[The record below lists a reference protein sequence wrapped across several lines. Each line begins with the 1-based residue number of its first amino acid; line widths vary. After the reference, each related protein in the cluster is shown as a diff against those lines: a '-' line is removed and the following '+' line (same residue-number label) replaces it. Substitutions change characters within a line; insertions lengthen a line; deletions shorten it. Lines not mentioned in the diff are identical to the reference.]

1 MRPASNTATM
11 KDIASRAHVSVT
23 TVSKVLN
30 GHQDISEKTRE
41 HVLKV
46 VEEAGYVPNLMAV
59 NLRCNKGNM
68 VGLVLSDVSKPYFA
82 KVIYGYESTLL
93 AAGYQT
99 LLFNSFEQAERQ
111 LQILRQI
118 ASMYLA
124 GVIID
129 PAQHSQDSKRIL
141 ESMGI
146 PYVFS
151 NRFFE
156 SDRDYYVAADNE
168 KASYLATNH
177 LIARKPGHP
186 VLCINGPD
194 EISPTT
200 LRYAGYCK
208 ALEDAGIAF
217 HPEWVFND
225 QYGLS
230 DAYATGR
237 KIAETFTPP
246 FSVFCSTDQIAVG
259 VLRALHDAGLRVPE
273 DAGVIGIDDIDMAP
287 YLTPALST
295 VALPK
300 EQIGEISANLLID
313 LMKGKPV
320 QTPRC
325 LLDPALVIRET
336 T

>member
-30 GHQDISEKTRE
+30 GHQDISDKTRE
-41 HVLKV
+41 RVLKV

-129 PAQHSQDSKRIL
+129 PAQHSQDSKSIL

-177 LIARKPGHP
+177 LISRKPGRP

-217 HPEWVFND
+217 HPDWVFND

-237 KIAETFTPP
+237 TIAESFTPP
-246 FSVFCSTDQIAVG
+246 FSVFCSTDQIAIG
-259 VLRALHDAGLRVPE
+259 VLRALHDAGLRIPE
-273 DAGVIGIDDIDMAP
+273 DAGIIGIDDIDMAP

-300 EQIGEISANLLID
+300 EQIGEISAKLLID
-313 LMKGKPV
+313 LMKGKTA
-320 QTPRC
+320 QTPRY

>member
-1 MRPASNTATM
+1 MRPTSNTATM

-129 PAQHSQDSKRIL
+129 PAQHSQGSKSIL

-156 SDRDYYVAADNE
+156 RDRDYYVAADNE
-168 KASYLATNH
+168 RASYLATNH
-177 LIARKPGHP
+177 LISRKPGRP

-208 ALEDAGIAF
+208 ALEDAGIAL
-217 HPEWVFND
+217 HPEWVYND

-237 KIAETFTPP
+237 KIAESFSPP

-259 VLRALHDAGLRVPE
+259 VLRALHDAGLSIPE
-273 DAGVIGIDDIDMAP
+273 DAGIIGIDDIDMAP

-300 EQIGEISANLLID
+300 EQIGEISANLLIE

-320 QTPRC
+320 QTPRY

>member
-1 MRPASNTATM
+1 MRPTSNTATM

-129 PAQHSQDSKRIL
+129 PAQHSQGSKSIL

-156 SDRDYYVAADNE
+156 RDRDYYVAADNE
-168 KASYLATNH
+168 RASYLATNH
-177 LIARKPGHP
+177 LISRKPGRP

-208 ALEDAGIAF
+208 ALEDAGIAP
-217 HPEWVFND
+217 HPEWVYND

-237 KIAETFTPP
+237 KIAESFSPP

-259 VLRALHDAGLRVPE
+259 VLRALHDAGLSIPE
-273 DAGVIGIDDIDMAP
+273 DAGIIGIDDIDMAP

-300 EQIGEISANLLID
+300 EQIGEISANLLIE

-320 QTPRC
+320 QTPRY